1 MYGKQGRKGIVS
13 LQCWESTNPGCEVGI
28 DTSKFKKFIDAD
40 LDNIVVTV
48 SGVEYP
54 LTERKV
60 MGKYSK

>member
-13 LQCWESTNPGCEVGI
+13 LQCWEGTNPGCEVGI
-28 DTSKFKKFIDAD
+28 DTSQFKTFIDAD

-54 LTERKV
+54 LTE
-60 MGKYSK
+60 